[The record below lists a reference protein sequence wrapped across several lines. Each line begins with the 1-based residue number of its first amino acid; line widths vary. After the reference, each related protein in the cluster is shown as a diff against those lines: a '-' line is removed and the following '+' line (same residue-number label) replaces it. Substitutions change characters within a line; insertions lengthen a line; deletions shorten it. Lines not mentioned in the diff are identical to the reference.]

1 MTSATNKT
9 RHSGERPW
17 GIWGTLGWGLLVA
30 AVFIVLQ
37 GSVLAGFVAHEVAR
51 NPDADIYMA
60 ARGLKANGFVMAL
73 ATLVTTPLCIG
84 LIVLLVRVKK
94 GPTIARYLGLK
105 AIALR
110 TMLFWLGIVTLFAL
124 LAELLAHLAGW
135 PFMPDFM
142 VEAYTTAYFP
152 PLFWI
157 ALIVAAPLFEEVF
170 FRGFLFEGFQHSR
183 VGPGGAVF
191 LTSLA
196 WTILHVQYGGYEL
209 STIFALGLIFGIARW
224 KTQSIYPPLA
234 MHSLFNLLA
243 MAQLVFYLGRA

>member
-1 MTSATNKT
+1 VV
-9 RHSGERPW
+9 
-17 GIWGTLGWGLLVA
+17 GI
-30 AVFIVLQ
+30 VFIVLQ
-37 GSVLAGFVAHEVAR
+37 GAVLAGFVAREVAK
-51 NPDADIYMA
+51 NPDTDIYMA
-60 ARGLKANGFVMAL
+60 AKELGKNGFLMAL

-84 LIVLLVRVKK
+84 LVVLLVRLRK

-105 AIALR
+105 TIALR
-110 TMLFWLGIVTLFAL
+110 TMLFWLGIITLFAL

-142 VEAYTTAYFP
+142 VAAYATVYFP

-209 STIFALGLIFGIARW
+209 GTIFALGVIFGIARW
-224 KTQSIYPPLA
+224 KTQSIFPPLA